1 MRKPRKPDQK
11 REQLREQRWPD
22 SGDRIWKG
30 TQEKGWW
37 PAPRALPLFLQ
48 LARDKKIVGN
58 TDCSRLYLELLSRD
72 FGQGLVEIR
81 DEDEHAFCA
90 GYTGNR
96 ARRSWQERM
105 RLLAKNGFIE
115 VDTKGNRAFGY
126 VLIVHP
132 ALVAAKFRRE
142 RWAEKVPGE
151 VGGEGASRFA
161 RFCSALYSKRASAR
175 SLLDASRGPEGSCQP
190 AIR

>member
-1 MRKPRKPDQK
+1 MNKSKKPDQR
-11 REQLREQRWPD
+11 REQIREQRWPEA
-22 SGDRIWKG
+22 GDRIWKG

-37 PAPRALPLFLQ
+37 PAPRVLPLL
-48 LARDKKIVGN
+48 LHLTKDKKIVGN
-58 TDCSRLYLELLSRD
+58 KDCSRVYLELLSRD

-115 VDTKGNRAFGY
+115 IAAKGNRAIGY

-132 ALVAAKFRRE
+132 ARVATKLRGERKVTEQWWEMLQQQLIDSGAGALDDPLSLPELRVIEGGVGEAAEPRARR
-142 RWAEKVPGE
+142 R
-151 VGGEGASRFA
+151 R
-161 RFCSALYSKRASAR
+161 
-175 SLLDASRGPEGSCQP
+175 
-190 AIR
+190 

>member
-1 MRKPRKPDQK
+1 MSKPRKPDQK

-30 TQEKGWW
+30 TREKGWW

-58 TDCSRLYLELLSRD
+58 TDCSRVYLELLSRD

-115 VDTKGNRAFGY
+115 IDPKGNRAFGY

-142 RWAEKVPGE
+142 RKVTEEWWQMLQQQLIDSGAGALDDPLTSPE
-151 VGGEGASRFA
+151 LRVIDGGVQETSETRA
-161 RFCSALYSKRASAR
+161 RRR
-175 SLLDASRGPEGSCQP
+175 
-190 AIR
+190 

>member
-1 MRKPRKPDQK
+1 MSKPRKPDQK

-22 SGDRIWKG
+22 SGDRIWNG
-30 TQEKGWW
+30 TREKGWW

-58 TDCSRLYLELLSRD
+58 TDCSRVYLELLSRD

-115 VDTKGNRAFGY
+115 IDAKGNRSIGY

-142 RWAEKVPGE
+142 RKVTEEWWQMLQQQLIDSGAGALDDPLTSPE
-151 VGGEGASRFA
+151 LRVIDGGVQEASKTRA
-161 RFCSALYSKRASAR
+161 RRR
-175 SLLDASRGPEGSCQP
+175 
-190 AIR
+190 